1 MIDYST
7 IYRSKLDNKFHA
19 ELPNVSD
26 DVVIEALFPMS
37 AWNTP
42 EAYAFANIKGYEP
55 MTAKELETEEQQDE
69 KLNSEDYFLEEKF
82 DGTRALCYFLAQ
94 ECIESG
100 EVVDA
105 IGFCRVFSRRISK
118 KTGFY
123 AENTDSV
130 PHIRDID
137 CPELDGTILD
147 GEMFINGL
155 PFKEVSSTLNCLWDK
170 AVDRQIEK
178 GFITFHAF
186 DILFYRGID
195 LRKMPLER
203 RKKYLK
209 IVVEEVN
216 SPYVQL
222 VDYQSCGRNIDIRP
236 YESSHGTPEDL
247 YYSLKDKDKLN
258 SYPVFSKEMEEFI
271 DDLRVYVTHLT
282 PRAFYEYI
290 VATGGE
296 GLIIKPKNGKY
307 HHKRGWEYSKIKA
320 FLTREMILIDFE
332 EPTREYTGKAPK
344 NWGYWEGDTPVTKHY
359 YNKQVGNLVLGVLIT
374 EEELDKIPEKKR
386 GKLYTPSYA
395 KIHNHDELYIMEVC
409 VTSGFDDETR
419 EYFTR
424 NKDRLIG
431 SVIEVKANDI
441 MKDTGKLR
449 HPRYLRM
456 RKDKNPEQCTWKD
469 HIGG

>member
-7 IYRSKLDNKFHA
+7 LHRSGTDNKFHA
-19 ELPNVSD
+19 TDLQTNE
-26 DVVIEALFPMS
+26 DVVLEAMFPIDE
-37 AWNTP
+37 WNTP
-42 EAYAFANIKGYEP
+42 EAYEFAGIKGYEP

-82 DGTRALCYFLAQ
+82 DGTRALMYFCKQ
-94 ECIESG
+94 DYVESG
-100 EVVDA
+100 EVADA
-105 IGFCRVFSRRISK
+105 EGWCRVFSRRISK

-130 PHIRDID
+130 PHLREINK
-137 CPELDGTILD
+137 PELAGTIID

-178 GFITFHAF
+178 GFISFHAF

-195 LRKMPLER
+195 LRHMPLER

-209 IVVEEVN
+209 IVVEESE
-216 SPYVQL
+216 SPYIEL
-222 VDYQSCGRNIDIRP
+222 VDYQICGKMIDTRP
-236 YESSHGTPEDL
+236 YHFLHGKPIEVYEEL
-247 YYSLKDKDKLN
+247 RDKGKLSN
-258 SYPVFSKEMEEFI
+258 YPAFENTCLPHKI
-271 DDLRVYVTHLT
+271 DNYHLT

-296 GLIIKPKNGKY
+296 GLIVKPKQGKY

-320 FLTREMILIDFE
+320 FLTREMILVDFE
-332 EPTREYTGKAPK
+332 EPTREYQGKAPK

-359 YNKQVGNLVLGVLIT
+359 YNRQVGNLVLGVLLT
-374 EEELDKIPEKKR
+374 EEELASIPEKKR
-386 GKLYTPSYA
+386 GKLYTTPYA
-395 KIHNHDELYIMEVC
+395 NVYRHDDLYIMEVC
-409 VTSGFDDETR
+409 VTSGFDDDTR

-424 NKDRLIG
+424 NRKRLIG
-431 SVIEVKANDI
+431 SVVEVKANGI
-441 MKDTGKLR
+441 MTDTGKLR

-456 RKDKNPEQCTWKD
+456 RPDKNAEQCTWKD